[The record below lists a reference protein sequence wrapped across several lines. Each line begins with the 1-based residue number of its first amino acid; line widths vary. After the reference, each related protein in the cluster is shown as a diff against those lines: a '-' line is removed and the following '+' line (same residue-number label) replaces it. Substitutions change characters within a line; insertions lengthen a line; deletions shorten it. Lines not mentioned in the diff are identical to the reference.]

1 MDLNTLLN
9 ILHSPEYIL
18 HRFARQMEVQLNM
31 LTGKGV
37 EGLLDLFDNV
47 GRLMKPTLDH
57 SLSLPAL
64 NKNSVLGLYIR
75 RVIIFFEKLPFDQV
89 VALYE
94 ALKKYLD
101 KRINTFDG
109 SDISTDS
116 KTENLFHSN
125 EYVFM
130 NCNLLLDI
138 YFTISLYVNRIKTT
152 WGGRQ
157 AELLV
162 AQQAHTIQTDEHK
175 AMPPAELQSLVRELL
190 SCSPYY
196 AEAVSII
203 YPLFIF

>member
-116 KTENLFHSN
+116 KTENLYSN
-125 EYVFM
+125 EYVFVIFM
-130 NCNLLLDI
+130 NCNLLFVCNLFVWI
-138 YFTISLYVNRIKTT
+138 CILQFLYTSIELKQHGVEDKLNYLLHNRHILYKQMNIK
-152 WGGRQ
+152 Q
-157 AELLV
+157 CLLQNCKV
-162 AQQAHTIQTDEHK
+162 LYEN
-175 AMPPAELQSLVRELL
+175 
-190 SCSPYY
+190 
-196 AEAVSII
+196 
-203 YPLFIF
+203 F